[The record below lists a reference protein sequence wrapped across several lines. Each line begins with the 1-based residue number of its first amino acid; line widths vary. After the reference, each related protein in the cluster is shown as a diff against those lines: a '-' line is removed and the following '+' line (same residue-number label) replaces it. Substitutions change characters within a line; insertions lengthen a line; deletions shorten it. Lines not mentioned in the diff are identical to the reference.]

1 MCSRRLRLYS
11 ALLVLCFLS
20 FLSPSFCSCYAEVK
34 LSDKEAEQ
42 ILTELTES
50 RKELVSVRTEL
61 EDAKKDCKEQ
71 RISYEKQLEEA
82 ESRSR
87 KLEKAVV
94 ATSSCSLLLLAI
106 LLL

>member
-1 MCSRRLRLYS
+1 MCSRRLRRYS
-11 ALLVLCFLS
+11 ALLVLSLLLF
-20 FLSPSFCSCYAEVK
+20 FSPSSFSCYAEVR
-34 LSDKEAEQ
+34 LSDKEAEL

-50 RKELVSVRTEL
+50 RKELENV
-61 EDAKKDCKEQ
+61 KKDCKEQ

-82 ESRSR
+82 ESRNK

-94 ATSSCSLLLLAI
+94 ITSSCSVLLLFI

>member
-1 MCSRRLRLYS
+1 MCLRRLRLFS
-11 ALLVLCFLS
+11 ALLVLFFLS
-20 FLSPSFCSCYAEVK
+20 FFSPSSFSCYAEVR
-34 LSDKEAEQ
+34 LSDKEAEL

-50 RKELVSVRTEL
+50 RKELESVRTEL
-61 EDAKKDCKEQ
+61 EDARKDCKEQ

-82 ESRSR
+82 ESRNR

-94 ATSSCSLLLLAI
+94 ATSSCSILLLAI